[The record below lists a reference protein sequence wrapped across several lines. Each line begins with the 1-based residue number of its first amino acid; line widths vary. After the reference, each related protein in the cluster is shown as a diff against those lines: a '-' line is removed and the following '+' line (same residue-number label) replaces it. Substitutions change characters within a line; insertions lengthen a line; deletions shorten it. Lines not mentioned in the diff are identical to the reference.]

1 MFIQEEKMFGK
12 KEIQILSNL
21 RNNGREKLTNI
32 SRKTK
37 IPVSTIFDKIRRYEE
52 NFVIKKHSCL
62 LNFSKLGFEIDVNI
76 LIKVEREERDL
87 LKEYLLE
94 RDCLN
99 SIYKL
104 SNGYDFMV
112 EGIFRDMQELNDFL
126 EELENGFNLMKNDVL
141 YIVNELKREDFMNIK
156 EPKEEENGKF

>member
-1 MFIQEEKMFGK
+1 MFGK